1 MRNTIKYICGSVILS
16 FVLIACDKTPVVV
29 ELGPKEPADSF
40 FSSEQISTGNPLTSL
55 DFPITSLPALT
66 GTGVVNTDSAKLA
79 RKAIIIQAVADMV
92 YVDGGTFLMGATEE
106 QGADIHP
113 YEKPAHQ
120 VTLTSYYI
128 SKFEVTRELYW
139 YVVGGANQTNP
150 IWLTANSDLKVPIEY
165 RTYTEFQTFI
175 TKLNTLTGLK
185 FTIPT
190 EAQWE
195 FAARGGRKRTASPTM
210 YAGDSNIN
218 NVACYYNNCLIL
230 PITTVAPPSYGMADI
245 VGSKAANELGLY
257 DMSGNM
263 AEICQ
268 DWYAPYKDSI
278 QVNPVGPASLPTGTP
293 LKRVVRGGSWLGTAG
308 VCRISAR
315 AGALS
320 PSTRFYMVGL
330 RLSHPIQ

>member
-1 MRNTIKYICGSVILS
+1 MKNTLIYVSGSILLS
-16 FVLIACDKTPVVV
+16 FLLIACDKTPVVV
-29 ELGPKEPADSF
+29 ELGPKQPVDNF
-40 FSSEQISTGNPLTSL
+40 FSTEPISTGNPLTSIN
-55 DFPITSLPALT
+55 FPITSLPTLS

-79 RKAIIIQAVADMV
+79 RKAIILQAVADMV

-106 QGADIHP
+106 QGGDIHP

-139 YVVGGANQTNP
+139 YVVGGANQANAT
-150 IWLTANSDLKVPIEY
+150 WLTANSDLKVPIEY
-165 RTYTEFQTFI
+165 RTYAEYQTFI

-195 FAARGGRKRTASPTM
+195 FAVRGGRKRTATPTM
-210 YAGDSNIN
+210 YAGGSSID
-218 NVACYYNNCLIL
+218 NVSCYLSNCLIL
-230 PITTVAPPSYGMADI
+230 PATTVIPPSLGMANT

-263 AEICQ
+263 AEMCQ

-278 QVNPVGPASLPTGTP
+278 QVNPAGSASLPTGTP
-293 LKRVVRGGSWLGTAG
+293 QKRVVRGGSWLGTAE
-308 VCRISAR
+308 VCRTSAR

-320 PSTRFYMVGL
+320 PSTRLYMVGL
-330 RLSHPIQ
+330 RLSHPVQ

>member
-1 MRNTIKYICGSVILS
+1 MKNTIKHISGSVILS
-16 FVLIACDKTPVVV
+16 FLLIACDKTPVVV
-29 ELGPKEPADSF
+29 ELGPIQPVDNFYSTTP
-40 FSSEQISTGNPLTSL
+40 ISIGNPLTSI
-55 DFPITSLPALT
+55 DFPITSLPTLL
-66 GTGVVNTDSAKLA
+66 GTDVVNTDSAKLA
-79 RKAIIIQAVADMV
+79 RKAIILQAVADMV

-106 QGADIHP
+106 QGENVHP

-139 YVVGGANQTNP
+139 YVVGGANQANAT
-150 IWLTANSDLKVPIEY
+150 WLTANSDLKVPIEY
-165 RTYTEFQTFI
+165 RTYAEFQTFI
-175 TKLNTLTGLK
+175 TKLNALTGLK

-195 FAARGGRKRTASPTM
+195 FASRGGRKRTATPTM
-210 YAGDSNIN
+210 YAGSASID
-218 NVACYYNNCLIL
+218 NVACYLSNCLIL
-230 PITTVAPPSYGMADI
+230 PATTVVPPSLGMANT
-245 VGSKAANELGLY
+245 VGAKAANELGLY

-263 AEICQ
+263 AEMCQ

-278 QVNPVGPASLPTGTP
+278 QVNPTGPASLPTGTP
-293 LKRVVRGGSWLGTAG
+293 VKRVVRGGSWLGTAE

-315 AGALS
+315 GGALS

-330 RLSHPIQ
+330 RLSHPLQ